1 MTIKVITEELVAEI
15 SRSYPTLNAL
25 NLSSNEI
32 CEIQNLSPL
41 GALVALNLSN
51 NSLSELGGI
60 GNKILPN
67 LRQLDVSIS
76 KAELHAVLS
85 HHWCPQHGAIPTGEF
100 VTEVLSES
108 PAPAAPSPRVTWR
121 APRSRGRPGG
131 TPRAPSIHRAC
142 GQEVR
147 KEGVKRRCEQ
157 RV

>member
-67 LRQLDVSIS
+67 LRQLDVSNNRMCVQQ
-76 KAELHAVLS
+76 LRTVVFPLS
-85 HHWCPQHGAIPTGEF
+85 HNELDAGSQ
-100 VTEVLSES
+100 
-108 PAPAAPSPRVTWR
+108 
-121 APRSRGRPGG
+121 RSGG
-131 TPRAPSIHRAC
+131 
-142 GQEVR
+142 VR
-147 KEGVKRRCEQ
+147 
-157 RV
+157 